1 MKSISIQID
10 EKLLEKLDFIAE
22 SYGKSRSEVVRN
34 ALADFAEYEEYT
46 CREVMAGLE
55 EVERGEFATEEEVEE
70 VFGKRTVHV
79 G

>member
-10 EKLLEKLDFIAE
+10 EKLLEKLNFIAE

-34 ALADFAEYEEYT
+34 ALADFAEYEEYA

-55 EVERGEFATEEEVEE
+55 EIERGEVATEEEVEE
-70 VFGKRTVHV
+70 AFGKRTVHV